1 MHPLNAVGQLGVD
14 RSEGD
19 LDIDKVVSDLD
30 IHSGRRTY
38 VRQHYLCG
46 EMKKGRRTKVQS
58 VQDLAA
64 SMTQSP
70 SYAARQ

>member
-1 MHPLNAVGQLGVD
+1 MHPLNAISQLVVD

-19 LDIDKVVSDLD
+19 LDIDKVISDLD

-38 VRQHYLCG
+38 IRQHYRCG
-46 EMKKGRRTKVQS
+46 EMQKGRRTKVQS

-70 SYAARQ
+70 S

>member
-1 MHPLNAVGQLGVD
+1 MHPLNAISQLVVD

-19 LDIDKVVSDLD
+19 LDIDKVISDLD
-30 IHSGRRTY
+30 SRRRTY
-38 VRQHYLCG
+38 VRQHCRCG
-46 EMKKGRRTKVQS
+46 EMQKGRRTKVQS